1 MLTSSPL
8 GPASDKLKTEK
19 TLQNDGFKSA
29 LARPLRENKKKAKK
43 AAAGKTNGG
52 AAEAEAK

>member
-1 MLTSSPL
+1 M

-19 TLQNDGFKSA
+19 TLQNDEFKSA
-29 LARPLRENKKKAKK
+29 LVRPLRENKKKAKK